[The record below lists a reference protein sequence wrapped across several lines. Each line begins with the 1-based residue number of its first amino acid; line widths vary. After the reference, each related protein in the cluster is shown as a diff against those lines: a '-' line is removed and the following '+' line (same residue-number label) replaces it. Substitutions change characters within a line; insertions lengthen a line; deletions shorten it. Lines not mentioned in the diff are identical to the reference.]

1 MKKLLLAS
9 VAVTA
14 LASAPAAF
22 ANPKNNFSDNATAS
36 VDSTQTINESNATG
50 GNITG
55 TNNASENAP
64 DPEPPAG
71 GGGLAGASLIGELF
85 GGQANDADSTAVQAN
100 VNESANREILTNVNV
115 GNTNTDTAELSE
127 TTENSSASAGI
138 GGIWIGPMAAESE
151 SDSRPTRRGSGM
163 SAAANNDSE
172 ASYTSTKTSDYSKT
186 IDRDASYAYSNKGAA
201 ANNGGEAT
209 TTITKTD
216 ESDYS
221 SASAGGFRGS
231 ILASES
237 NGDNGGGYGYSDG
250 SAAANN
256 GGEASADNSYVDA
269 STTDG
274 SNADASN
281 GSVAANN
288 GGIASLTATMS
299 GNETSASGSGIAIFA
314 SFGNDAVVSNSSLQ
328 SQVTGTS
335 YTLTFIPAPPATDD
349 DDGDGSAGAAL
360 ASADGGGGNDYS
372 LSTGENAF
380 QNFAGLQAMNL
391 NTGSNASQNA
401 NVSVSVASGSIAVG
415 TTLTGGGG
423 G

>member
-9 VAVTA
+9 VAATA

-22 ANPKNNFSDNATAS
+22 ANPKNNFSDTANAS
-36 VDSTQTINESNATG
+36 VDTIQSINDSTATS

-64 DPEPPAG
+64 DPEPPAP
-71 GGGLAGASLIGELF
+71 GGGLAAASLIGELF
-85 GGQANDADSTAVQAN
+85 GGQVNDADSTAVQAN
-100 VNESANREILTNVNV
+100 VNESANREYLTNVNV
-115 GNTNTDTAELSE
+115 GNTNLDTTELSE

-138 GGIWIGPMAAESE
+138 GGIWIGPADSESE
-151 SDSRPTRRGSGM
+151 GRPGRRGGGM

-172 ASYTSTKTSDYSKT
+172 ASFTSIKTTDYSKT
-186 IDRDASYAYSNKGAA
+186 VNKDASSAYAYKGAA
-201 ANNGGEAT
+201 ANNGGEANAT
-209 TTITKTD
+209 VTRTD
-216 ESDYS
+216 ESDHS
-221 SASAGGFRGS
+221 SATAGGFRGQ
-231 ILASES
+231 IIASES
-237 NGDNGGGYGYSDG
+237 DNGHGGGYGYSDG

-256 GGEASADNSYVDA
+256 NGQASADNSYLNE

-274 SNADASN
+274 SNADASS

-288 GGIASLTATMS
+288 AGIASLTATMS
-299 GNETSASGSGIAIFA
+299 ANETTATGSGVAIFA

-335 YTLTFIPAPPATDD
+335 YALTFIPAPPATDD
-349 DDGDGSAGAAL
+349 DDSDGSAGAAL
-360 ASADGGGGNDYS
+360 ASAEGGSGNDYS

-415 TTLTGGGG
+415 TTVTGGGG